1 MIKGNQVTSP
11 VTWRPTLHRV
21 PAADL
26 VGITEAARILGI
38 SVQRTDTLS
47 KDDPGFPKPASEGVR
62 GRKRWRLWR
71 RSDLVR
77 YGKATGRL

>member
-1 MIKGNQVTSP
+1 MS
-11 VTWRPTLHRV
+11 
-21 PAADL
+21 
-26 VGITEAARILGI
+26 EAAWILGI

-47 KDDPGFPKPASEGVR
+47 KEDPDFPKPASEGVR

-71 RSDLVR
+71 RSELVK